1 MNVSSGLSST
11 CPPLRGRPG
20 RGGAHAVSATRIPHA
35 GDIHP
40 SSRRGAPPSIGGF
53 TTSPSPHPRPRSSTN
68 APSGAQ
74 GEGWTL
80 ESGPRE
86 YACSPG
92 CYAVFPYDPDGIK
105 LEIVHT
111 PA

>member
-1 MNVSSGLSST
+1 MQSRLPASPTPETFIRAPDEGLHPPSGAS
-11 CPPLRGRPG
+11 PPRLRRIRAPG
-20 RGGAHAVSATRIPHA
+20 R
-35 GDIHP
+35 
-40 SSRRGAPPSIGGF
+40 RRTP
-53 TTSPSPHPRPRSSTN
+53 
-68 APSGAQ
+68 PSGAQ